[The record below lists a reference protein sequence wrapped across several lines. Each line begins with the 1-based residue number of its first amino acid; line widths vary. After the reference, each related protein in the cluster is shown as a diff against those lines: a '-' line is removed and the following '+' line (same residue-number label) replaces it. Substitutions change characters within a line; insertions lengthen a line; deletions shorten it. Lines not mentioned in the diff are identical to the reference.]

1 MGKPLMGLPLME
13 KKKYH
18 SLQRTMAIYFLLVLF
33 ASCLLGVEFIM
44 DTSRMELKQ
53 QIMDNFQRFGGNA
66 GSADY
71 IFHPVDV
78 IRNKAIIMVLMT
90 LSVMVIVFTMFMHN
104 ITEPL
109 QYMIN
114 ISRKIS
120 CGDLN
125 QTISIKRNNEL
136 AELGGVI
143 NELTSNLQELLL
155 LSKEVCGS
163 GDRLIKGVS
172 RLSGQEWPKEDVLAE
187 IEHERNS
194 LGKKIEVM
202 GKIMGQCRLFG
213 IGEGTGEQ

>member
-1 MGKPLMGLPLME
+1 MDTKR
-13 KKKYH
+13 YH

-33 ASCLLGVEFIM
+33 ASCLIGVEFIM
-44 DTSRMELKQ
+44 DTNKMELKQ
-53 QIMDNFQRFGGNA
+53 EILDNFRKL
-66 GSADY
+66 GSDSGSIDS
-71 IFHPVDV
+71 IFHPIDV
-78 IRNKAIIMVLMT
+78 IRNKAIIMVLIT
-90 LSVMVIVFTMFMHN
+90 LSVMIIVFTMFMHN

-114 ISRKIS
+114 ISKKIS

-125 QTISIKRNNEL
+125 QTINIKRNNEL

-163 GDRLIKGVS
+163 GDRLIRGVS
-172 RLSGQEWPKEDVLAE
+172 RLADEKVPREDILAE
-187 IEHERNS
+187 IEHEKNS

-202 GKIMGQCRLFG
+202 GKIMGQCKLFG
-213 IGEGTGEQ
+213 IGEGIGE